1 MQVNYLDKFRY
12 KYDDLNELGHIEK
25 NSDEKKKYNSQNLK
39 NLLSSSVKVSES
51 LFPKIAKSI
60 DNVFLRLGIK
70 NNFNFF
76 ITANHVETQAACA
89 MMPQSL
95 NAEIIITSKM
105 IELLNPEELESVI
118 AHEISHFYYQH
129 SLYPSVDKARN
140 RTEYLNFLH
149 LSRAAEISADRA
161 GLLGSGD
168 IENSLRAMLKIS
180 TGLGDE
186 HISFNFSSY
195 LDQLRELKELKG
207 NQNLLYST
215 HPTFLNRMQALIWFS
230 MSNEYND
237 FFKTDKKGVYDLKT
251 VDEKINE
258 SIKKVTG
265 NELEVSNKEVINK
278 ALLWGS
284 LSIYLADKKFSK
296 EEQEKFEKRFG
307 EKTTVSIKSLLNIS
321 KMSVIEKRMEEAFK
335 EAEILMTSDKKK
347 ITSVL
352 KEIYSES
359 DNHNEEAK
367 SILSKLVSRLKVN

>member
-1 MQVNYLDKFRY
+1 MKVNYLDKFRY

-25 NSDEKKKYNSQNLK
+25 SSDEKKKYNSQNLK
-39 NLLSSSVKVSES
+39 NLLSSSVKISES

-60 DNVFLRLGIK
+60 DNVFLRFAIK

-105 IELLNPEELESVI
+105 IELLNSKELESVI

-129 SLYPSVDKARN
+129 SLYPTIDKARN

-195 LDQLRELKELKG
+195 LDQLRELKDLKG

-296 EEQEKFEKRFG
+296 DEQEKFEKRFG

-352 KEIYSES
+352 NEIYSES

-367 SILSKLVSRLKVN
+367 SILNKLVSRLKVN

>member
-1 MQVNYLDKFRY
+1 MKVNYLDKFRY

-25 NSDEKKKYNSQNLK
+25 SSDEKKKYNSQNLK

-195 LDQLRELKELKG
+195 LDQLRELKDLKG

-321 KMSVIEKRMEEAFK
+321 KISVIEKRMEDAFK

-347 ITSVL
+347 IASIL
-352 KEIYSES
+352 NEIYSES

-367 SILSKLVSRLKVN
+367 SILNKLLSRLKVN